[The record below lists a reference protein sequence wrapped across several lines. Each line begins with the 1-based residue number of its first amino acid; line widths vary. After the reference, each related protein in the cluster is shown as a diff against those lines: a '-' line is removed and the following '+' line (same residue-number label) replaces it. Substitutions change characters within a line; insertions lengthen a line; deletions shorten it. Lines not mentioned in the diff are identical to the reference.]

1 MTSLSFSPIPSNLC
15 SVLINKIIH
24 TYSAEKNFIKKRYGS
39 NNITYNIRNLLF
51 RENYK
56 KNLRK
61 ITI

>member
-24 TYSAEKNFIKKRYGS
+24 TYSAEKNFIKKRYES
-39 NNITYNIRNLLF
+39 NNITYNIKNLLF